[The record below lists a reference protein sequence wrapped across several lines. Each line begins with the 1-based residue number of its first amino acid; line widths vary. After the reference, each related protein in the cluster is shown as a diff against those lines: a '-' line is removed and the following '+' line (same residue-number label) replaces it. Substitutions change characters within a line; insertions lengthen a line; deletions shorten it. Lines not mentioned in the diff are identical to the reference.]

1 MDFVVTLAIPHRPDV
16 PTAPSESHDMAAV
29 ELTVLLKF
37 REHDLGPQ
45 MTCGR
50 DMAIRVQMPVPQAVA
65 KEDDL
70 PSMFEDELWAAGQ
83 ALNSGSAGVAEVRHN
98 GTDALVRVGH
108 LHDRDLSAWDAIR
121 RRLVRLVPFRLPG

>member
-1 MDFVVTLAIPHRPDV
+1 
-16 PTAPSESHDMAAV
+16 MAEV
-29 ELTVLLKF
+29 ELAVLLKF
-37 REHDLGPQ
+37 RDHDLGPK

-50 DMAIRVQMPVPQAVA
+50 DMAIRMQMPVPQAVA

-98 GTDALVRVGH
+98 GTDALVGVSQFHG
-108 LHDRDLSAWDAIR
+108 LDFMGWE
-121 RRLVRLVPFRLPG
+121 

>member
-1 MDFVVTLAIPHRPDV
+1 
-16 PTAPSESHDMAAV
+16 MAAV

-37 REHDLGPQ
+37 RDHDLGPQ

-70 PSMFEDELWAAGQ
+70 PSMFEDELWAAWQ

-108 LHDRDLSAWDAIR
+108 LHDIDLSAWDAIR
-121 RRLVRLVPFRLPG
+121 RRPVRLVPFRLPG

>member
-1 MDFVVTLAIPHRPDV
+1 
-16 PTAPSESHDMAAV
+16 MAEV
-29 ELTVLLKF
+29 ELAVLLKF
-37 REHDLGPQ
+37 RDHDLGPK

-50 DMAIRVQMPVPQAVA
+50 DMAIRMQMPVPQAVA

-70 PSMFEDELWAAGQ
+70 PSMFEDELGAAWQ

-108 LHDRDLSAWDAIR
+108 LHDIDLSAWDAIR